1 MYEELLKLPFP
12 AGARATKELK
22 QALLSKDL
30 IRAVNTH
37 KLVETSASGSRRTCY
52 FPSERIEDYTKKYKW
67 LFVGDSGAVCIYCK
81 LFCDSKNRPQVAG
94 VLTGK
99 PWTAY
104 SRKKALDEHAMEEK
118 CAYHAAAES
127 AAKRY
132 DAVREGRMSDIK
144 MQAAQKVQEYKE
156 VRAMVESLTLTLSVC
171 AKQNLPL
178 RGHRNETITEQSL
191 PLTFIDTNGDKII
204 KPDTNRGN
212 FLALVRLGYSAGDQN
227 LTSLGSRPTTFT
239 SHLNQDEIL
248 NIMAEQLR
256 TNLVNEISHSPFSI
270 IADESSDV
278 CNKEQLCLTV
288 RYVRCADDGSIPTI
302 QEIFL
307 HFVEMK
313 STKGVY

>member
-1 MYEELLKLPFP
+1 
-12 AGARATKELK
+12 
-22 QALLSKDL
+22 
-30 IRAVNTH
+30 
-37 KLVETSASGSRRTCY
+37 
-52 FPSERIEDYTKKYKW
+52 
-67 LFVGDSGAVCIYCK
+67 
-81 LFCDSKNRPQVAG
+81 
-94 VLTGK
+94 
-99 PWTAY
+99 
-104 SRKKALDEHAMEEK
+104 
-118 CAYHAAAES
+118 
-127 AAKRY
+127 
-132 DAVREGRMSDIK
+132 MSDIT
-144 MQAAQKVQEYKE
+144 MQAMKKVQEYKE

-239 SHLNQDEIL
+239 SHINQDEIL

-256 TNLVNEISHSPFSI
+256 TNLTNEISHSPFSI

-278 CNKEQLCLTV
+278 CNKQQLCLAV
-288 RYVRCADDGSIPTI
+288 RYVRSPDDGSIPTI
-302 QEIFL
+302 QERFL
-307 HFVEMK
+307 QFVEMK